1 MLTFEQA
8 EALLTP
14 QQRSEMARVVLEDAA
29 LLPKEMS
36 EAQRVF
42 CMGLEAYCEYECRAD
57 VTKYLL

>member
-8 EALLTP
+8 EAMLTP
-14 QQRSEMARVVLEDAA
+14 QQRSELARVVLEDTV
-29 LLPKEMS
+29 LPNEMS

>member
-8 EALLTP
+8 EAMLTP
-14 QQRSEMARVVLEDAA
+14 QQRSELAHVVLEDTV
-29 LLPKEMS
+29 LPNEMS